1 MRECCIFTQHCKGTF
16 YTGAVH
22 GTRFVECLSSMTR
35 LGDGRDA
42 KGPTFAVRRS
52 DGGRRTRTT
61 TVGVNFTQITSIRYT
76 ASERADGKERRQ
88 VDGGSLGRSPSAV
101 AATTTTYHHPLYWGV
116 VNIANSRQRRTQ
128 KQEARGW
135 SMESSYRVGLILQGL
150 EHSFSKGVPFAPF
163 IN

>member
-1 MRECCIFTQHCKGTF
+1 MQGYFLYGPCTRGALCRVFIEHDKIGGREGREGTNF
-16 YTGAVH
+16 CSAS
-22 GTRFVECLSSMTR
+22 L
-35 LGDGRDA
+35 
-42 KGPTFAVRRS
+42 
-52 DGGRRTRTT
+52 GRRTADADDDGRRQFHT
-61 TVGVNFTQITSIRYT
+61 NHEYSLH
-76 ASERADGKERRQ
+76 SERADGKERRQ